1 MTSSIT
7 IIGKLKYDEGTLNTS
22 SFTLVAPVSALFEF
36 GANKEINGNVRRT
49 GWQNGVAVIFNQ
61 PNMLVTTSS
70 GTAPSDIT
78 VTMIPNGDPTDNER
92 EVKRKFN
99 FIPSG
104 GSGFVTSIS
113 FPYSDAELNTNT
125 ENNLVPWL
133 RSLAPVEWNSRTST
147 VLRNTGTNVV
157 SISNINTIDL
167 ANEWKLADPNY
178 TFNISAHLRGAWV
191 NPSMSNA
198 INSVLPL
205 TQPYGAAPFLYTG
218 TESVTAGFFATHTNI
233 VDWVLVQFRK
243 PSTGLPVNATEAT
256 QVGTKAGFIL
266 QDGSIVDLDGT
277 SPMTIALQKQGTG
290 FLVIRHRN
298 HLAVMSNAL
307 LSNATGS
314 YSNDFRVLANAYQN
328 PNISNQALTL
338 LPGSVYYGLWPG
350 NANGDQLVNATDL
363 TQVKTKVNL
372 ASTGYATED
381 VNMNGGVN
389 GSDLYLTK
397 KGANLLINTSS
408 SRQAPT
414 HLINSHVPQ

>member
-1 MTSSIT
+1 
-7 IIGKLKYDEGTLNTS
+7 
-22 SFTLVAPVSALFEF
+22 
-36 GANKEINGNVRRT
+36 
-49 GWQNGVAVIFNQ
+49 
-61 PNMLVTTSS
+61 
-70 GTAPSDIT
+70 
-78 VTMIPNGDPTDNER
+78 
-92 EVKRKFN
+92 
-99 FIPSG
+99 
-104 GSGFVTSIS
+104 
-113 FPYSDAELNTNT
+113 
-125 ENNLVPWL
+125 
-133 RSLAPVEWNSRTST
+133 
-147 VLRNTGTNVV
+147 
-157 SISNINTIDL
+157 
-167 ANEWKLADPNY
+167 
-178 TFNISAHLRGAWV
+178 
-191 NPSMSNA
+191 
-198 INSVLPL
+198 
-205 TQPYGAAPFLYTG
+205 
-218 TESVTAGFFATHTNI
+218 
-233 VDWVLVQFRK
+233 
-243 PSTGLPVNATEAT
+243 
-256 QVGTKAGFIL
+256 
-266 QDGSIVDLDGT
+266 
-277 SPMTIALQKQGTG
+277 MTIALQKQGTG